1 MQHFATQHWASQH
14 WSTQH
19 FNLAIAVSFPV
30 AGEIPPSS
38 VSGTKKPVLQLVQPL
53 HQKEFRAI
61 IDIDEEDEEILS
73 IVALLISS
81 GIIK

>member
-1 MQHFATQHWASQH
+1 MQHFATQHWTSQH

-19 FNLAIAVSFPV
+19 FNLGIAVSFPV
-30 AGEIPPSS
+30 AGEDPPS

-53 HQKEFRAI
+53 HEKEFRVI
-61 IDIDEEDEEILS
+61 IDIEEEDEELLS